1 MSVPADR
8 RPEHIRRRLLPR
20 SSSGAADVLR
30 AARKISDELADGL
43 SGQGTRVAARG
54 IRKLLGVRAVGLAD
68 LSGAVTW
75 SGRSTDE
82 EAADALVADV
92 LHNETRGGRSS
103 LVAAPLEVDDEL
115 AGVLIVDGA
124 APTGDVR
131 EVAMLVSDA
140 LARGRLEAS
149 AEQALQS
156 ELRALRAEISPHFVY
171 NALTVIA
178 SLVRSDPG
186 RSRELMLDFA
196 DYIRYS
202 LARHGEYTTVADEF
216 HAIETYLALQRA
228 VLGERLRVQVR
239 VAPDVLAVPLPY
251 LALQPLVENAI
262 RHGIEP
268 SGSSGLVQVH
278 GEAEGNDCVIS
289 VEDDGVG
296 MDPAT
301 AERVLAGKGSAE
313 SLGLANVD
321 RRLRT
326 VYGPWFG
333 LVVETADGAGTRVIV
348 RVPLFQPG
356 VMPR

>member
-1 MSVPADR
+1 MLPRGRSDAAATLRTAHKIAHALRHGLAGEGVHTAAR
-8 RPEHIRRRLLPR
+8 HARRLLN
-20 SSSGAADVLR
+20 A
-30 AARKISDELADGL
+30 
-43 SGQGTRVAARG
+43 
-54 IRKLLGVRAVGLAD
+54 RAVGLAD
-68 LSGAVTW
+68 LAGAITW
-75 SGRSTDE
+75 AGHPTHED
-82 EAADALVADV
+82 DAKAMLSDV
-92 LHNETRGGRSS
+92 LHDEQHGGH
-103 LVAAPLEVDDEL
+103 AALTALPLEVADEI
-115 AGVLIVDGA
+115 AGAIIVEGEVNNA
-124 APTGDVR
+124 DVH
-131 EVAMLVSDA
+131 EVAVLVSDA
-140 LARGRLEAS
+140 LERARLEAS

-178 SLVRSDPG
+178 SQVRTDPD

-268 SGSSGLVQVH
+268 SGQSGLVQVQ

-296 MDPAT
+296 MDPAV
-301 AERVLAGKGSAE
+301 AERILAGKGSAD
-313 SLGLANVD
+313 SVGLANVD

-333 LVVETADGAGTRVIV
+333 LVVETARGAGTRVIV

-356 VMPR
+356 VLP